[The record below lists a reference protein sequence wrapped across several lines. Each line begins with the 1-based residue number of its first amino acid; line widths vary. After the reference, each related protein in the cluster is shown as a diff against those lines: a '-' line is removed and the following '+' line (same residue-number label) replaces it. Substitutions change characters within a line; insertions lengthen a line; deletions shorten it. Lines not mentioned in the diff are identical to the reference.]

1 MTQARLALGKLGED
15 LALRRIRALGYKIL
29 ARNYRCPVGEIDL
42 IARDGATLVFIETKT
57 RQATSGFSAKE
68 AVDERKRRKIAQAAL
83 VYLKE
88 CRLTEAKARFD
99 VVAVTLTRGRPHIDV
114 IQNAFDLDF

>member
-1 MTQARLALGKLGED
+1 VTQARLALGKLGED

-68 AVDERKRRKIAQAAL
+68 AVDERKRRKIAQVAL

-88 CRLTEAKARFD
+88 RRLTEAKARFD
-99 VVAVTLTRGRPHIDV
+99 VVTVTLIRGRPHIEV